1 MTMPDVHVGESCKT
15 VVDERAVLRTAAPG
29 FQKLKC
35 GIPNFVVLNK
45 IVFSGTSE
53 AEGDLM
59 KVDKIINGRDRVDK
73 GYPPHLPGWKYQR
86 REGIALR

>member
-1 MTMPDVHVGESCKT
+1 M
-15 VVDERAVLRTAAPG
+15 LLTAAPG